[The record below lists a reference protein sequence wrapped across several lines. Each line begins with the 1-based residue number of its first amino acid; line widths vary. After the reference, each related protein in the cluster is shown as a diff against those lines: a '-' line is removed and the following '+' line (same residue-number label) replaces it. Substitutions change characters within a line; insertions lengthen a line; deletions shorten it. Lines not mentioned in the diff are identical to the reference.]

1 MKIISKKLCAL
12 MLTLTI
18 LLSSASIIKLSTKET
33 KAAENT
39 QATSCC
45 LGRTGDLEI
54 GQKTNEDIPVIHSPQ
69 EYYNV
74 VSKASNSGNKKD
86 IAMTGLSPD
95 LPSFVDNSTSK
106 YFPKIGNQGGIGAC
120 VVFATVYYQFTY
132 TMNKHRSVATTDDN
146 IFSVKWNYNF
156 VNSGKDTGSTAFS
169 NYELL
174 KQHGCPYEKSFPFDG
189 VDYKGWCLDEK
200 AWREAMRYKLK
211 DYQKIE
217 DFGKE
222 GKEITSNKDSDLKTL
237 KTALNNGDII
247 KFSSYIYDW
256 DYDKIKTNPDV
267 PENNKYEGEQ
277 FVRVVKGHEGGHGM
291 VIVGYNDDLWCDINK
306 NDKVDDGEMGA
317 LKIANS
323 WGESYGNKG
332 FMWIAYDALN
342 KVSVVDG
349 TEHYDNKPV
358 GIDDLYRI
366 DVCDPNEGK
375 EIYAKFTLNTES
387 RADMLIKFTADKNGS
402 EYQKYFLS
410 TIGYNTIENHV
421 AFDGSNKAC
430 DITFL
435 YPLSDLS
442 PEISAENFEA
452 YNFNVTISD
461 RNANSKPLTVKYFSI
476 VNEFTGIEYKANAN
490 FPISVENNETTI
502 NLKECTQNN
511 AVIYYIGF
519 DNPIL
524 HFKKSTDSQFTKVQ
538 MEENDEHRGSL
549 YKYVIENV
557 TDDIT
562 LYFSADNGKIDNNNG
577 AYYKAKVGLNN
588 YYTKNQREKIN
599 LNDFELSNGI
609 PDIGK
614 RCVLDIDTTGGY
626 EPYQY
631 KYVIEHLDT
640 GKVKVCDYDYNFIMS
655 PYSFFNEGTY
665 RITVTAMDYAKETSS
680 LTKEFEVINHPF
692 EISSVTPDRE
702 VGIVSK
708 NIRFESITAFE
719 GIASYGGYRA
729 ESQFVVKD
737 SSGKVWADQVVKYST
752 YSTVIKTTTTHF
764 DFIPKKAGEYTLTV
778 SSDDC
783 NLEYAEK
790 TINFTVYDMIYGDA
804 DGNGTIN
811 VLDAT
816 KIQLFIADLDKGK
829 DIFKDLADGDV
840 SGGITIIDASIIQR
854 HLASLPKTGQ
864 VGKIIEYIPPTEPET
879 QPPTEKPTD
888 TPTTPVVKN
897 TVTFTNSFSWSGQLY
912 CYYWSESNTAMT
924 SWPGKA
930 MTSAGKND
938 FGESIYTFEV
948 PNDVTKIIFTNGSAQ
963 TTDIDYKGGEV
974 KYYPISQTD
983 SSGHYLVKTW

>member
-1 MKIISKKLCAL
+1 M
-12 MLTLTI
+12 
-18 LLSSASIIKLSTKET
+18 
-33 KAAENT
+33 
-39 QATSCC
+39 
-45 LGRTGDLEI
+45 
-54 GQKTNEDIPVIHSPQ
+54 
-69 EYYNV
+69 
-74 VSKASNSGNKKD
+74 
-86 IAMTGLSPD
+86 
-95 LPSFVDNSTSK
+95 
-106 YFPKIGNQGGIGAC
+106 
-120 VVFATVYYQFTY
+120 
-132 TMNKHRSVATTDDN
+132 
-146 IFSVKWNYNF
+146 
-156 VNSGKDTGSTAFS
+156 
-169 NYELL
+169 
-174 KQHGCPYEKSFPFDG
+174 
-189 VDYKGWCLDEK
+189 
-200 AWREAMRYKLK
+200 
-211 DYQKIE
+211 
-217 DFGKE
+217 
-222 GKEITSNKDSDLKTL
+222 
-237 KTALNNGDII
+237 
-247 KFSSYIYDW
+247 
-256 DYDKIKTNPDV
+256 
-267 PENNKYEGEQ
+267 
-277 FVRVVKGHEGGHGM
+277 
-291 VIVGYNDDLWCDINK
+291 
-306 NDKVDDGEMGA
+306 
-317 LKIANS
+317 
-323 WGESYGNKG
+323 
-332 FMWIAYDALN
+332 
-342 KVSVVDG
+342 
-349 TEHYDNKPV
+349 
-358 GIDDLYRI
+358 
-366 DVCDPNEGK
+366 
-375 EIYAKFTLNTES
+375 
-387 RADMLIKFTADKNGS
+387 
-402 EYQKYFLS
+402 
-410 TIGYNTIENHV
+410 
-421 AFDGSNKAC
+421 
-430 DITFL
+430 
-435 YPLSDLS
+435 
-442 PEISAENFEA
+442 
-452 YNFNVTISD
+452 
-461 RNANSKPLTVKYFSI
+461 
-476 VNEFTGIEYKANAN
+476 
-490 FPISVENNETTI
+490 
-502 NLKECTQNN
+502 
-511 AVIYYIGF
+511 
-519 DNPIL
+519 
-524 HFKKSTDSQFTKVQ
+524 
-538 MEENDEHRGSL
+538 
-549 YKYVIENV
+549 
-557 TDDIT
+557 
-562 LYFSADNGKIDNNNG
+562 
-577 AYYKAKVGLNN
+577 
-588 YYTKNQREKIN
+588 
-599 LNDFELSNGI
+599 
-609 PDIGK
+609 
-614 RCVLDIDTTGGY
+614 LDIDTTGGY

-829 DIFKDLADGDV
+829 DIFKDLADGDL

-912 CYYWSESNTAMT
+912 CYYWSDSNTAMT

-938 FGESIYTFEV
+938 FGESIYTFDV
-948 PNDVTKIIFTNGSAQ
+948 PNDATKIIFTNGSAQ